1 MSSATKAGL
10 IGEHLS
16 AAAIL
21 QIGQDRWSA
30 GLVQQDKVDVIAWDD
45 VGFIRVQVKSSH
57 LRRHRSSPVF
67 AFNVG
72 SGLNKRIPTKEDHD
86 IVCFCAIELRKVYFY
101 PTCAINKV
109 TYRWK
114 QGFFETKNLEE
125 DSWNYAVEMVRSNVC

>member
-21 QIGQDRWSA
+21 QINEDRWSA
-30 GLVQQDKVDVIAWDD
+30 GLVQQDKVDVVAWDD

-57 LRRHRSSPVF
+57 LRQHRSTPMF
-67 AFNVG
+67 GFNVG

-86 IVCFCAIELRKVYFY
+86 IVCFCAIDLRKVYFY

-109 TYRWK
+109 TFRYK
-114 QGFFETKNLEE
+114 KSFFDQEDLEQT
-125 DSWNYAVEMVRSNVC
+125 SWNYSVEMVRSNVC